1 MTRTTVRPPSSQRGT
16 RKIVWWQ
23 NGRSRPFAVAFI
35 FGLAG
40 TVYLSLR
47 SPEVKVPDVKGKDR
61 VTAEAALDDAGLHM
75 KVRATRFSPDAKPDT
90 ILDQLPEK
98 DKVIKVGQ
106 TVAVVVARGAKE
118 GEGGAGPGVAEEKK
132 PEGEKAA
139 GNQNTGAST
148 SATNQNENQNK
159 AKKPKNANNKNA
171 NNSNNGN
178 ANRAGNANNRN
189 MNNGNAGNR
198 NANAAN
204 RNSSASPP
212 AGNTNANRRAPIIS
226 TPAAPP
232 TVPGGPPRRR

>member
-1 MTRTTVRPPSSQRGT
+1 MVAKRALSALS
-16 RKIVWWQ
+16 KIGIVIAI
-23 NGRSRPFAVAFI
+23 AVAFI

-118 GEGGAGPGVAEEKK
+118 GESALPGVAAGGGEDKK
-132 PEGEKAA
+132 PEAGKA
-139 GNQNTGAST
+139 S
-148 SATNQNENQNK
+148 ENQN
-159 AKKPKNANNKNA
+159 
-171 NNSNNGN
+171 
-178 ANRAGNANNRN
+178 
-189 MNNGNAGNR
+189 
-198 NANAAN
+198 
-204 RNSSASPP
+204 
-212 AGNTNANRRAPIIS
+212 
-226 TPAAPP
+226 
-232 TVPGGPPRRR
+232 

>member
-1 MTRTTVRPPSSQRGT
+1 MVAKRALSALS
-16 RKIVWWQ
+16 KIGIVIAI
-23 NGRSRPFAVAFI
+23 AVAFI

-98 DKVIKVGQ
+98 DQVIKVGQ

-118 GEGGAGPGVAEEKK
+118 GESGGTAAPPEEKK
-132 PEGEKAA
+132 PEGDKPAE
-139 GNQNTGAST
+139 NQNTGASA
-148 SATNQNENQNK
+148 ATNQNENQNK
-159 AKKPKNANNKNA
+159 PKKPKNTNKNSNNSNNA
-171 NNSNNGN
+171 NNS
-178 ANRAGNANNRN
+178 
-189 MNNGNAGNR
+189 

-204 RNSSASPP
+204 R
-212 AGNTNANRRAPIIS
+212 
-226 TPAAPP
+226 
-232 TVPGGPPRRR
+232 

>member
-1 MTRTTVRPPSSQRGT
+1 MVAKRALSALSKLG
-16 RKIVWWQ
+16 IVIAI
-23 NGRSRPFAVAFI
+23 AVAFI

-47 SPEVKVPDVKGKDR
+47 SPEVKVPDLKGKDR

-75 KVRATRFSPDAKPDT
+75 KVRATRFSPEAKPDT

-118 GEGGAGPGVAEEKK
+118 GESGAVAGPGGTEEKK
-132 PEGEKAA
+132 PEGEKTAE
-139 GNQNTGAST
+139 NQNTGAT
-148 SATNQNENQNK
+148 ISATNQNENQNK
-159 AKKPKNANNKNA
+159 AKKPRNANNKNA
-171 NNSNNGN
+171 NNSNNANNGN
-178 ANRAGNANNRN
+178 ANRTGNANNRN
-189 MNNGNAGNR
+189 ANNGNAANR

-204 RNSSASPP
+204 RNGSTSPP
-212 AGNTNANRRAPIIS
+212 APNTNANRRAPIIS

-232 TVPGGPPRRR
+232 SVPGGPPQRR